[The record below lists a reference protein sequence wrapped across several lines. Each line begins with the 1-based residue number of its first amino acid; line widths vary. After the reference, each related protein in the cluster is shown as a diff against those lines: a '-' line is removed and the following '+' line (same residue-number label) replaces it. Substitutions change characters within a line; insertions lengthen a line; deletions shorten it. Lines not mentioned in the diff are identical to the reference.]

1 MKSRLNGARA
11 TVLCLVFVAAAAI
24 SPLRAQDRPVQSDQ
38 DILMQLERDWDAAFL
53 TRDVRTIDNILA
65 TEFMATYDDGSR
77 GDRARELSLAAEFN
91 QNIESSKLEDFTVKI
106 YGDTAVVWFSRHVV
120 GLSRGQRLELTFQY
134 IDVFVF
140 RAGRWQCIASQS
152 TRVSK

>member
-1 MKSRLNGARA
+1 MKSRLSAAR
-11 TVLCLVFVAAAAI
+11 TIVLSLASIAAAAI
-24 SPLRAQDRPVQSDQ
+24 SPLQAQDRPVQSDQ
-38 DILMQLERDWDAAFL
+38 EILMQLERDWDAAFL

-77 GDRARELSLAAEFN
+77 GDRAKELSLAAEFN
-91 QNIESSKLEDFTVKI
+91 QNIESSKLDDFTVKI

>member
-1 MKSRLNGARA
+1 MKSRLNAARA
-11 TVLCLVFVAAAAI
+11 IVLCLVFVAAAAI

>member
-1 MKSRLNGARA
+1 MKSRLNAARA
-11 TVLCLVFVAAAAI
+11 IVLCLVFIATAAI
-24 SPLRAQDRPVQSDQ
+24 SPLQAQDRPVQSDQ

-53 TRDVRTIDNILA
+53 ARDVRTIDNILA

-91 QNIESSKLEDFTVKI
+91 QNIESSKLDDFTVKV
-106 YGDTAVVWFSRHVV
+106 YGDTAVVWFSRHLV
-120 GLSRGQRLELTFQY
+120 GVSRGQRLELTFQY
-134 IDVFVF
+134 IDVFVY

-152 TRVSK
+152 TKVSK

>member
-1 MKSRLNGARA
+1 MKSRLSAAR
-11 TVLCLVFVAAAAI
+11 TIVLSLAFIAAAAI
-24 SPLRAQDRPVQSDQ
+24 SPLQAQDRPVQSDQ
-38 DILMQLERDWDAAFL
+38 EILMQLERDWDAAFL

-77 GDRARELSLAAEFN
+77 GDRAKELSLAAEFN
-91 QNIESSKLEDFTVKI
+91 QNIESSKLDDFTVKI

>member
-1 MKSRLNGARA
+1 MKSRLNAARA

-91 QNIESSKLEDFTVKI
+91 QKIESSKLEDFTVKI

>member
-1 MKSRLNGARA
+1 MKSRLNAARA
-11 TVLCLVFVAAAAI
+11 IVLCLVFIAAAA
-24 SPLRAQDRPVQSDQ
+24 SFPLQAQDRPVQSDQ

-91 QNIESSKLEDFTVKI
+91 QNIESSKLDDFTVKV
-106 YGDTAVVWFSRHVV
+106 YGDTAVVWFSRHLV
-120 GLSRGQRLELTFQY
+120 GVSRGQRLELTFQY
-134 IDVFVF
+134 IDVFIF

-152 TRVSK
+152 TKVNK